1 MRGDDLAICRLP
13 AAAGQRLRLRRTR
26 RAALRAGCAA
36 ALVAGLAFPGAV
48 CAQTTTAAAEEA
60 AGGEI
65 IVTAQRRSQR
75 LLDVP
80 LSVQA
85 QSGEDLQRAG
95 ITDTRMLEHVSPSVN
110 FTSGQ
115 TRATSVSIRGI
126 VSISNWSGIQP
137 SVGVVVD
144 GVPLARSIEFVSD
157 LADIDR
163 VEVLNGPQGTLFG
176 KNSTAGVINIV
187 SKKPTQDFSLETEG
201 SYTTDDEVL
210 LKGVVNVP
218 LSERIAMRVNG
229 YYRNLE
235 PLIDN
240 INPLARRGAYTRESW
255 GLQGKLGIGIGQGDL
270 VVTGNYNHAYDDF
283 LTNMVIVPISP
294 PLGTLQQAI
303 GVPFGRG
310 GREVN
315 QDTSSYA
322 KIRSWS
328 LIAELNQPLTD
339 DLQLTAITGYRQLR
353 HVSEIDTDSGP
364 TGVTVGRGAAPNP
377 LGYPIETLQRGDNH
391 LRDHHRY
398 FSQEIRFAYARPG
411 LDIVAGG
418 FYQAYRERNSIANG
432 FLFEGSYLGLPLGS
446 PGYAAPGDKFYVDA
460 PLTARSRNNTAAI
473 FGDVTVEVVDKVKLF
488 GGLRYTRE
496 TLSLDYARD
505 NYFTPAAFFDV
516 DSYTSALPPIS
527 TTAFKVKRKDNN
539 VSGRVGVQWQPRT
552 TTNFYASYSRGFK
565 GAAADQSQS
574 VVSAA
579 VALLSPEK
587 ATAYEL
593 GAKVRLF
600 DNRLA
605 LDAAIYKQTID
616 NVQQTVLKPNSIDN
630 SFLNA
635 GKLKVDG
642 FEINAR
648 LNAME
653 GLNLRGGVVYN
664 KARYGGTPGAAD
676 EPRYV
681 CGPSATPGQ
690 GGCGLDG
697 TQSLIGKQAIGAPRW
712 KVVAGLAYEHDL
724 PGPTTLTF
732 GADYT
737 WRSSIQYQLFEDPLS
752 REPSTGLLD
761 AQIGIRSD
769 DDRWSAM
776 LFGKNLTNNFYY
788 SNLNIADFVIGRSF
802 GNLPRDFRRYGGIR
816 VTYKI

>member
-1 MRGDDLAICRLP
+1 MRGDDLAICRSP
-13 AAAGQRLRLRRTR
+13 AGVRD
-26 RAALRAGCAA
+26 AALRAGCVA
-36 ALVAGLAFPGAV
+36 ALATGLLFPMA
-48 CAQTTTAAAEEA
+48 AQAQSAADRPAEEA
-60 AGGEI
+60 AVTSDGEI

-85 QSGEDLQRAG
+85 ASGEDLQRSG
-95 ITDTRMLEHVSPSVN
+95 VTDTRMLERVSPSVN

-144 GVPLARSIEFVSD
+144 GVPLARSIEFVGD

-176 KNSTAGVINIV
+176 KNSTAGVINMI

-218 LSERIAMRVNG
+218 LSEKIAMRVNG

-240 INPLARRGAYTRESW
+240 VNPLAKRDAYSRESW
-255 GLQGKLGIGIGQGDL
+255 GIQGKLGIGIGDGDL
-270 VVTGNYNHAYDDF
+270 VFTGNYNHAYDDF

-294 PLGTLQQAI
+294 PLGQLQQAI

-310 GREVN
+310 VRQVN
-315 QDTSSYA
+315 QDTASYS

-328 LIAELNQPLTD
+328 AIAELNQPLTD
-339 DLQLTAITGYRQLR
+339 DLQLTAITGFRKLR
-353 HVSEIDTDSGP
+353 HVNEIDTDTGP

-432 FLFEGSYLGLPLGS
+432 FLFEGSYLGFPVGA

-473 FGDVTVEVVDKVKLF
+473 FGDVTVAVVDTVKLF

-496 TLSLDYARD
+496 TLSLDYARA

-516 DSYTSALPPIS
+516 NSYTSALPPIS

-539 VSGRVGVQWQPRT
+539 VSGRVGVQWQPQN
-552 TTNFYASYSRGFK
+552 TTNFYASYARGFK

-574 VVSAA
+574 VVNAA
-579 VALLSPEK
+579 AALLSPER
-587 ATAYEL
+587 ATAYEI
-593 GAKVRLF
+593 GAKLRLF

-605 LDAAIYKQTID
+605 LEAAIYKQTID

-635 GKLKVDG
+635 GKLKIDG
-642 FEINAR
+642 FEVTAR

-653 GLNLRGGVVYN
+653 GLNLRTGVIYN

-712 KVVAGLAYEHDL
+712 KIVAGLTYDHDL
-724 PGPTTLTF
+724 AGPLTLTF

-769 DDRWSAM
+769 DDRWSVS

-802 GNLPRDFRRYGGIR
+802 GNLPRDFRRYGGLR
-816 VTYKI
+816 VTYKL